1 MVLFR
6 FKQVFSIVSGFCLM
20 VSGERSPVSMKQK
33 QSKNESEGIMDKE
46 RIIIE
51 YIDYMDAYRVYSDQ
65 HKAWTMAY
73 CDSVY
78 EAIEGIREQIDPNA
92 RIVVIPHKRGEW
104 I

>member
-1 MVLFR
+1 MV
-6 FKQVFSIVSGFCLM
+6 KSTI
-20 VSGERSPVSMKQK
+20 K
-33 QSKNESEGIMDKE
+33 ESEGNMDKE
-46 RIIIE
+46 KIIIE

-73 CDSVY
+73 CDSVF

-92 RIVVIPHKRGEW
+92 RIVVIPHRKEEW

>member
-1 MVLFR
+1 MN
-6 FKQVFSIVSGFCLM
+6 K
-20 VSGERSPVSMKQK
+20 K
-33 QSKNESEGIMDKE
+33 

-73 CDSVY
+73 VDSIA
-78 EAIEGIREQIDPNA
+78 EAITGIREQIDPNA
-92 RIVVIPHKRGEW
+92 RIVIIPHKKEEW